1 MFLKIGWVGS
11 VVGVGSILLLEGD
24 PEIRG
29 GQDMRATSSIIAK
42 LRINQADNIYMWA
55 NREGK

>member
-1 MFLKIGWVGS
+1 M
-11 VVGVGSILLLEGD
+11 VGVGSILLLEGD

-29 GQDMRATSSIIAK
+29 GQDMRATSSIIAN